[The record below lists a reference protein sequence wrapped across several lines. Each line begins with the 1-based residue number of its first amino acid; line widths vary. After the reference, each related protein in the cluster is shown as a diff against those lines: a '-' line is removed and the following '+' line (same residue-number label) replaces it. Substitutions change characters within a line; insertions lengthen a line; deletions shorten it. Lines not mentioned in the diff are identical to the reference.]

1 MLIRFSCN
9 LGKKF
14 VVSVCRYNIL
24 LGKCIIFISSTYIA
38 DMIDNTNFQH
48 DLDIKVETYHLDQ
61 CEEILGLVN
70 DATSISGNETYTAD
84 GMLFQCISF
93 QKIILHNKMI
103 WLLIFHP

>member
-24 LGKCIIFISSTYIA
+24 LGKCIIFISSAYIA

-70 DATSISGNETYTAD
+70 DATSISGNETYILQ
-84 GMLFQCISF
+84 MVCYFNVFHFKKLPCI
-93 QKIILHNKMI
+93 IR
-103 WLLIFHP
+103 